1 MISFD
6 ARQKFRQ
13 RIQNIENAD
22 EVIDALN
29 EFVERFKLISANVS
43 SNQYETVYEYIP
55 KSGETTIITYT
66 ILGRESDSK
75 QAGFKRTAMFFKQ
88 GQLVS
93 QVDVQ
98 QTDFTFRQ
106 DSQFNARLLV
116 HEGVVK
122 LQVKGISN
130 SFTQWRGSIEI
141 EKIEG

>member
-1 MISFD
+1 MISFE

-13 RIQNIENAD
+13 RIQNIEKAD

-29 EFVERFKLISANVS
+29 EFIERFKLITANFS
-43 SNQYETVYEYIP
+43 STQYETVYEYVP
-55 KSGETTIITYT
+55 KAGETTMITYS
-66 ILGRESDSK
+66 IVGRESPSK

-88 GQLVS
+88 GQVVS
-93 QVDVQ
+93 QVDIQ
-98 QTDFTFRQ
+98 QTDFTSRQ

-130 SFTQWRGSIEI
+130 NFTQWRGSIEI
-141 EKIEG
+141 EKLEG